1 MSNAT
6 QAVTEGVV
14 GPNDD
19 TVTVLLA
26 DDLDGLTP
34 VEELPDPEE
43 KPETSEQIVPA
54 IPGTEGLHF
63 SMESFGP
70 DLGLDKQVKACEEQ
84 PAVTGQL
91 PPPMVSRTPDEKE
104 GRDRIT
110 VVLGPLERTQYL
122 GIVISLIDSASENDV
137 VDISIIGNPG
147 GQAGTM
153 SQRSLLAAI
162 HSCKGHVIT
171 RAGILTTVGD
181 VAMWLSGKELR
192 IPRKMGA
199 IFMRQPVSGYM
210 GDTADFESKL
220 QDFKDSMKEFGDY
233 IEARG
238 LFQKEELDQM
248 YQHRSLLVLFGDKL
262 QERLKN
268 LKQVD

>member
-1 MSNAT
+1 
-6 QAVTEGVV
+6 
-14 GPNDD
+14 
-19 TVTVLLA
+19 
-26 DDLDGLTP
+26 
-34 VEELPDPEE
+34 
-43 KPETSEQIVPA
+43 
-54 IPGTEGLHF
+54 
-63 SMESFGP
+63 
-70 DLGLDKQVKACEEQ
+70 
-84 PAVTGQL
+84 
-91 PPPMVSRTPDEKE
+91 
-104 GRDRIT
+104 
-110 VVLGPLERTQYL
+110 
-122 GIVISLIDSASENDV
+122 
-137 VDISIIGNPG
+137 
-147 GQAGTM
+147 M